1 MITFLQIYS
10 IYHLGYKRVFS
21 AYLMKESKELTLLS
35 PLSDGTD
42 RVVDV
47 DKIFEAIYY
56 KRKLLQKLKNPN

>member
-1 MITFLQIYS
+1 
-10 IYHLGYKRVFS
+10 
-21 AYLMKESKELTLLS
+21 MKESKELTLLS